1 MAANGEFLG
10 LLPHGG
16 QKVFFREGKLFSVM
30 RTLALGAQLCFSM
43 KRLDSLIQHQEAGF
57 PPPVGDAAF
66 VSSRNAPCSCLL
78 PALLLQDSGPQ
89 GLWKGL
95 LLVGTSLGCS

>member
-30 RTLALGAQLCFSM
+30 RDLGFGGPAVLLNEEIRFPDSAPRGWIPTPGWRCCFCFQQKCTLQLPS
-43 KRLDSLIQHQEAGF
+43 SS
-57 PPPVGDAAF
+57 PAAA
-66 VSSRNAPCSCLL
+66 R
-78 PALLLQDSGPQ
+78 
-89 GLWKGL
+89 
-95 LLVGTSLGCS
+95 